1 MHAPQVKSTET
12 KLIED
17 LRGTTFRTPIQAKL
31 ATETVAFS
39 SELTGQSKELQDV
52 EFVSEQQA
60 QVDHTPIN

>member
-12 KLIED
+12 KLM
-17 LRGTTFRTPIQAKL
+17 RGPPRDDVQDADTSKL